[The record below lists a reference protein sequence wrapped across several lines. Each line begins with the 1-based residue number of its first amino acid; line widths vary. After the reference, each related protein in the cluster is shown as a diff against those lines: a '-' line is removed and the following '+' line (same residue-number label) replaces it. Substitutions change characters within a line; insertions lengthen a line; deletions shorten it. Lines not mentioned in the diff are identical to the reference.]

1 MKNIYKIDLAIIVV
15 SLIVLMA
22 LVGYVRPM
30 VISPLNGY
38 ETSDTEIL
46 FSIEKADSLLIDDNL
61 DFTTPDEYLVE
72 DGMKINLQP
81 GTYYWKALGVLD
93 SDIRT
98 LTIKSEVNL
107 ELREI
112 EGDGYGVVN
121 VGNVRLNVDVYNGTE
136 LVDQIKLGVDD
147 EVEAEG
153 TDFVGGQ
160 DDK

>member
-1 MKNIYKIDLAIIVV
+1 
-15 SLIVLMA
+15 MA